1 MKNEAE
7 VYYEDMQISS
17 GVIELNY
24 GTDRVNAGRL
34 VDTSGN
40 FEQNPV
46 FKQGQNVVEPDSII
60 FNTVSKKALIFNSKT
75 EQSGGTVIAN
85 TTKKEN
91 DSVYFISKGKFTT
104 SENLDDPE
112 YYILMRKAKI
122 VPNKKVV
129 TGFSNMY
136 IYDVPTPIALP
147 FAYFPLTNTREI
159 GSNFPSFGEAN
170 SDRGYAVQNGGYY
183 MVINDNFD
191 LY

>member
-1 MKNEAE
+1 
-7 VYYEDMQISS
+7 MQISS

-85 TTKKEN
+85 TTKK
-91 DSVYFISKGKFTT
+91 
-104 SENLDDPE
+104 
-112 YYILMRKAKI
+112 RK
-122 VPNKKVV
+122 
-129 TGFSNMY
+129 
-136 IYDVPTPIALP
+136 
-147 FAYFPLTNTREI
+147 
-159 GSNFPSFGEAN
+159 
-170 SDRGYAVQNGGYY
+170 
-183 MVINDNFD
+183 
-191 LY
+191 